1 MAIAHAASA
10 QAIDIRPLGAKL
22 ATSRTTV
29 LVKTPTLEVI
39 RMVLPAGEQ
48 HSKHHVPGEITVQC
62 LEGRI
67 IFGVED
73 VPHELKAGQMLY
85 LAGGQSHYV
94 QGIENS
100 SILLTILLQKHDP
113 SDACNDDYAEQH
125 EQQCGCCAA
134 DPQEEYNT
142 TGDSCDG

>member
-1 MAIAHAASA
+1 MAIAHAAPA
-10 QAIDIRPLGAKL
+10 QTIDIQPLGAEL

-39 RMVLPAGEQ
+39 RMVVQAGER

-94 QGIENS
+94 QGMENS
-100 SILLTILLQKHDP
+100 SILLTILLQKHDS
-113 SDACNDDYAEQH
+113 SDACNDDYAQQH
-125 EQQCGCCAA
+125 VQQCGSCTT
-134 DPQEEYNT
+134 DQLKEYNSA
-142 TGDSCDG
+142 GDSCDG